1 MSLTALTGQP
11 QNVQFVYGDNSGYQ
25 GFMDSIGNY
34 FTGNT
39 DWKRTQLQNEF
50 NANQASIQRA
60 WEEKMSNT
68 AYQRAVKDMEKAGL
82 NPYLAYSQGGAST
95 PSGSSAHSGSYSG
108 SSRGVGHIFDL
119 ALKIGSMIATNSS
132 MNALTASNIQKANSN
147 VELATAINNKNN
159 SAYKVRK
166 DPEWI
171 DSYLQETK
179 KQINKVEKPSQSLEE
194 LQRFFEERN
203 KKFNK

>member
-1 MSLTALTGQP
+1 MNSTTLATQP

-39 DWKRTQLQNEF
+39 DWKRTQLQNQF
-50 NANQASIQRA
+50 NAEQASIQRS

-108 SSRGVGHIFDL
+108 SSRGVAHLFDI

-159 SAYKVRK
+159 SAYKVHK
-166 DPEWI
+166 DPEWLKEHLEE
-171 DSYLQETK
+171 SK
-179 KQINKVEKPSQSLEE
+179 KQINKKEEPTKSLEE
-194 LQRFFEERN
+194 LKRFFEEREKRN
-203 KKFNK
+203 K